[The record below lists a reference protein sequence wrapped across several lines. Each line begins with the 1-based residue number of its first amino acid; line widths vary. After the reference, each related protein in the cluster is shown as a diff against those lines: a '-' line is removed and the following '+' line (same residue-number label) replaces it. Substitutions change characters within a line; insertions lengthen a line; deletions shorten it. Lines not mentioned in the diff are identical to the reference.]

1 MLFPSFYKLIS
12 SHSIVI
18 ISYFS
23 LSIQMLNFN
32 KVKLNAVLKE
42 STVKDYLGKVKFL
55 VRKKLTD
62 EGNISQNY
70 VIW

>member
-1 MLFPSFYKLIS
+1 
-12 SHSIVI
+12 
-18 ISYFS
+18 
-23 LSIQMLNFN
+23 MLNFN